1 MRIWIVNQ
9 YASTPQHSFGT
20 RHYSL
25 ARQLS
30 LRGHDVTIVASSFC
44 HASRKQTRLSGKT
57 TSKKET
63 LDGVEYLWLKTPGYS
78 RNGISR
84 LFDMLVFCFRLLRGT
99 AFRNEPSP
107 DVIIG
112 SSPHLFGAFGA
123 QRLAASKGCP
133 FVLEIRDIWPLTLI
147 ELGNMSSWHP
157 LVFLFGAIEKFLY
170 RRADRI
176 ITLLPGAGSHVAE
189 RIGRQRDTTWI
200 SNGVDLGMIP
210 SPPDAPN
217 GDKFTVMYA
226 GSHGIANGLSSIVQ
240 AAKIV
245 QDSDAGDTIQFRFV
259 GSGGQKQQLISLA
272 TELEL
277 TNCSFEEA
285 VQKSEV
291 YDTLSEADA
300 FVATLVRSPL
310 YRHGISLN
318 KLFDYMSVGRPI
330 VFGVEAYNN
339 PVEEA
344 EAGIS
349 VEPENPQQIA
359 DAILKLVS
367 LSVEE
372 RAEMGA
378 RGRRIIETQ
387 YNVERNGA
395 LLEAVLLS
403 ACGISES
410 QESEQIAA

>member
-133 FVLEIRDIWPLTLI
+133 FVLEIRDIWPLTLV

-157 LVFLFGAIEKFLY
+157 LVFVLGAIEKYLY
-170 RRADRI
+170 RKADRV
-176 ITLLPGAGSHVAE
+176 ITLLPGASGHICSRGGSE
-189 RIGRQRDTTWI
+189 DRIAWI
-200 SNGVDLGMIP
+200 PNGVDLDMLP
-210 SPPDAPN
+210 VATPVSDS
-217 GDKFTVMYA
+217 DEFVVMYA
-226 GSHGIANGLSSIVQ
+226 GSHGLANSLTTLIDAAILLEKQSSSHPIRIKLVGDGPEKQNLIEYARSQKAGLVEFV
-240 AAKIV
+240 APVKK
-245 QDSDAGDTIQFRFV
+245 QDLYDLLATSDACIVHLKKT
-259 GSGGQKQQLISLA
+259 
-272 TELEL
+272 
-277 TNCSFEEA
+277 
-285 VQKSEV
+285 
-291 YDTLSEADA
+291 
-300 FVATLVRSPL
+300 PL
-310 YRHGISLN
+310 FRHGVSMN
-318 KLFDYMSVGRPI
+318 KLFDYLGAARPTI
-330 VFGVEAYNN
+330 FAVEAYNN

-378 RGRRIIETQ
+378 RGRRIIESQ

-403 ACGISES
+403 ACGFDGP